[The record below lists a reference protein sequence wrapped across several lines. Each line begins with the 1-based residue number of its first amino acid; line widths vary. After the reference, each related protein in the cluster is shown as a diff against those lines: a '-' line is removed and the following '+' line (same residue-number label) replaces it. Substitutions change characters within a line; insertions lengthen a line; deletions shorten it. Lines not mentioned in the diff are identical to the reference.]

1 MAPVCLCR
9 ATGAAAKKVHV
20 SRHSTG
26 LGGPPFPYET
36 GPEAALG
43 GGERPSVSG
52 RPEYQAL
59 RRAHR
64 RFGVRATAVAVGGF
78 LLYVL
83 LSGFLPGLMNTPLS
97 GHLTIGLALGLGQ
110 FVLMGVIV
118 WRYLVH
124 VRRDVTPVVRGLR
137 GLVRHQESEDRQGAG
152 GRRHSAFEARAG
164 RRGEE
169 FRPW

>member
-1 MAPVCLCR
+1 M
-9 ATGAAAKKVHV
+9 
-20 SRHSTG
+20 SRHSMG
-26 LGGPPFPYET
+26 LGGPPPPYGT
-36 GPEAALG
+36 GPEPG
-43 GGERPSVSG
+43 DRQTVS
-52 RPEYQAL
+52 REPAYQEL
-59 RRAHR
+59 RHTHR

-83 LSGFLPGLMNTPLS
+83 LSSFLPGLMNTSLS

-124 VRRDVTPVVRGLR
+124 MRTRVTPVVRGLR
-137 GLVRHQESEDRQGAG
+137 GLVRHHESTERERA
-152 GRRHSAFEARAG
+152 AFEARHTPRA
-164 RRGEE
+164 EE

>member
-1 MAPVCLCR
+1 M
-9 ATGAAAKKVHV
+9 

-26 LGGPPFPYET
+26 LGGSPFPHEA
-36 GPEAALG
+36 GPDPADRQAVSRE
-43 GGERPSVSG
+43 PS
-52 RPEYQAL
+52 YQAL
-59 RRAHR
+59 RSSHR

-83 LSGFLPGLMNTPLS
+83 LSSFLPALMNTPVS

-124 VRRDVTPVVRGLR
+124 MRTRVTPVVRGLR
-137 GLVRHQESEDRQGAG
+137 GLVRHHESAG
-152 GRRHSAFEARAG
+152 RERAAFEARTAP
-164 RRGEE
+164 REE
-169 FRPW
+169 EYRPW

>member
-1 MAPVCLCR
+1 M
-9 ATGAAAKKVHV
+9 

-26 LGGPPFPYET
+26 FGGPPFPDET
-36 GPEAALG
+36 GPEAG
-43 GGERPSVSG
+43 SDGEWRSVAG
-52 RPEYQAL
+52 LPAYQAL
-59 RRAHR
+59 RRTHR
-64 RFGVRATAVAVGGF
+64 RFGVQATAVAVGGF

-83 LSGFLPGLMNTPLS
+83 LSSFLPGLMNTSLS

-124 VRRDVTPVVRGLR
+124 VRTDVTPVVRGLR
-137 GLVRHQESEDRQGAG
+137 GLARHHENAR
-152 GRRHSAFEARAG
+152 RRHGAFEERTSRRRA
-164 RRGEE
+164 E